1 MTKEDIKTKDLRLSI
16 IKAGYAAVEQL
27 IKVAKDEIVVYSQE
41 DELSADKM
49 KNAAQAK
56 KIAVFDAFEILN
68 RIEQERTA
76 LSINVDKEVDTK
88 VGFAERRSNK

>member
-1 MTKEDIKTKDLRLSI
+1 MTKEDLKTKDLRLSI

-27 IKVAKDEIVVYSQE
+27 IKVAKDEIVVDSQE

-68 RIEQERTA
+68 RIEQERAA
-76 LSINVDKEVDTK
+76 LNINVDSEVETK
-88 VGFAERRSNK
+88 IGFAERRSNK

>member
-1 MTKEDIKTKDLRLSI
+1 MTKEDLKTKDLRLSI

-27 IKVAKDEIVVYSQE
+27 IKVAKDEIVASSQE

-68 RIEQERTA
+68 RIEQERAA
-76 LSINVDKEVDTK
+76 LNINVDNEVETK
-88 VGFAERRSNK
+88 IGFAERRSNK

>member
-27 IKVAKDEIVVYSQE
+27 IKVAKDEIVVDSQE

>member
-1 MTKEDIKTKDLRLSI
+1 MTKDDVKTKDLRLNI
-16 IKAGYAAVEQL
+16 IKAGYVAVEQL
-27 IKVAKDEIVVYSQE
+27 IKVAKDEIVVEFGE

-68 RIEQERTA
+68 RIEQERISLDTTV
-76 LSINVDKEVDTK
+76 NGEVENK
-88 VGFAERRSNK
+88 LGFAERRSNK

>member
-1 MTKEDIKTKDLRLSI
+1 MTKEDLKTKDLRLSI

-27 IKVAKDEIVVYSQE
+27 IKVAKDEIVVDSQE

-68 RIEQERTA
+68 RIEQERAA
-76 LSINVDKEVDTK
+76 LNINVDNEVETK
-88 VGFAERRSNK
+88 IGFAERRSNK